1 MVNELIKK
9 NNATPTLP
17 IFFDIENWTTV
28 PDTADATCPNDSA
41 TWATIWNAFY
51 NRLINLGYNENE
63 IYIYS
68 YPNWAKQVCQDP
80 SVYSKLR
87 WCARYNGTFDFN
99 DYVTGFTV
107 NQNDDKIFGW
117 QYSESEII
125 PGIYSNVTVDCGAF
139 FNIDSLF

>member
-17 IFFDIENWTTV
+17 IFFDIEDWTTV
-28 PDTADATCPNDSA
+28 PDTAGATCPNDSA
-41 TWATIWNAFY
+41 TWAIIWNAFY
-51 NRLINLGYNENE
+51 NRLINLGYHENE

-68 YPNWAKQVCQDP
+68 YPVWANKVCQDP

-107 NQNDDKIFGW
+107 DQNDDKIFGW